1 MSKDK
6 ALRHLMDPFY
16 WVHLSPRQAQAIK
29 QACRGKTA
37 GAIAADMGV
46 SEVAV
51 KSYLRN
57 ALIKINLTDH
67 SNLSLRDLPGK
78 QQDKVIEELRS

>member
-6 ALRHLMDPFY
+6 ALQHLMDPFY

-29 QACRGKTA
+29 QACWGRTA
-37 GAIAADMGV
+37 SEIAADMGV
-46 SEVAV
+46 SEAAV

-67 SNLSLRDLPGK
+67 SNLSRRDLPGALLK
-78 QQDKVIEELRS
+78 LIGKELRA